1 MSETLLTP
9 SKKIYDAVHGFI
21 RFNGIER
28 ALIDAPAFQ
37 RLHHIHQLGISYL
50 VYPGAT
56 HSRFEHSLGTMQ
68 VASAIFD
75 HLIQKQMKLEDPV
88 YWRQIVRLAALCHDL
103 GHLPFSHDAEEEIL
117 GKEGHE
123 LWTLRLILSAH
134 LEPIWQL
141 LEPHFPGRP
150 IAQDVAHIAIGEAK
164 LAVLGVDA
172 EFTAQKK
179 RLSEIITGD
188 FFGADRIDYLL
199 RDARCTGVSHGVFD
213 YQQLIEML
221 CILPSGI
228 GIEGG
233 GIESCEALLLS
244 RHFMYQRVYNYA
256 SVWGYKFHMR
266 RFMRRFYEEGNFLQS
281 LESFV
286 SVTDNEVLAA
296 MRTRT
301 CDPDAC
307 ALFKRE
313 WRFTPLPIDASLSE
327 EKIKEAQK
335 EVGLEEGALFWHL
348 SKKKGEG
355 KVLNFPVLLSSG
367 AIVDASEVAQV
378 RIPQNKKSW
387 LFVAPTVSKEA
398 KDTLERLLHAS
409 SS

>member
-28 ALIDAPAFQ
+28 ALIDTPAFQ

-75 HLIQKQMKLEDPV
+75 HLLNKQMELEDPL

-134 LEPIWQL
+134 LQSVWEL
-141 LEPHFPGRP
+141 MENVYPGKA
-150 IAQDVAHIAIGEAK
+150 IAQDVAHIALGEAK
-164 LAVLGVDA
+164 LRALGIDA
-172 EFTAQKK
+172 AFTAQKK

-244 RHFMYQRVYNYA
+244 RHFMYKRVYNYA
-256 SVWGYKFHMR
+256 SVWGYKFHVR
-266 RFMRRFYEEGNFLQS
+266 RFMRRFYEVGNFLHS
-281 LESFV
+281 LESFL

-296 MRTRT
+296 MRARIY
-301 CDPDAC
+301 DPDAC

-313 WRFTPLPIDASLSE
+313 WRFTPLSIDASITE
-327 EKIKEAQK
+327 EKIKEAQRTI
-335 EVGLEEGALFWHL
+335 GIEEEALFWHL

-355 KVLNFPVLLSSG
+355 RIVSFPVLLSSG
-367 AIVDASEVAQV
+367 TIVDASEVAQV

-387 LFVAPTVSKEA
+387 LFVAPTVGKGT
-398 KDTLERLLHAS
+398 KDALERMLHAS
-409 SS
+409 SL

>member
-28 ALIDAPAFQ
+28 ALIDTPAFQ

-56 HSRFEHSLGTMQ
+56 HTRFEHSLGTMQ

-75 HLIQKQMKLEDPV
+75 HLLDKQMDLEDPL

-117 GKEGHE
+117 GKKGHE
-123 LWTLRLILSAH
+123 QWTLRLILSDH
-134 LEPIWQL
+134 LQPVWQL
-141 LEPHFPGRP
+141 MESVYPGRP
-150 IAQDVAHIAIGEAK
+150 IARDVATIA
-164 LAVLGVDA
+164 LG
-172 EFTAQKK
+172 TAQKK
-179 RLSEIITGD
+179 QLSDIITGD
-188 FFGADRIDYLL
+188 FFGADRIDYLV

-266 RFMRRFYEEGNFLQS
+266 RFIRRFYEENDFLRS
-281 LESFV
+281 LGSFL

-296 MRTRT
+296 MRART
-301 CDPDAC
+301 SDPDAC

-313 WRFTPLPIDASLSE
+313 YRFTPLPIDASISE
-327 EKIKEAQK
+327 ERIKEAQRR
-335 EVGLEEGALFWHL
+335 VGIGEEALFWHL
-348 SKKKGEG
+348 AKKKGEG
-355 KVLNFPVLLSSG
+355 SVLSFPVLLPTG

-387 LFVAPTVSKEA
+387 LFIAPTVD
-398 KDTLERLLHAS
+398 KDVLERLLHAL
-409 SS
+409 